1 MLRYVGK
8 IINYIFMMAVKRNF
22 KWVIGYGADLSLLY
36 IYSMHWKCMGKLVL
50 GPACTSVAQAFG
62 SSIETTGVA
71 SASQWCKFEVDI
83 IL

>member
-1 MLRYVGK
+1 
-8 IINYIFMMAVKRNF
+8 
-22 KWVIGYGADLSLLY
+22 
-36 IYSMHWKCMGKLVL
+36 MGKLVL
-50 GPACTSVAQAFG
+50 GPACSSVAQAFG